1 MCLAMSYA
9 TSRYADILSANIR
22 TLRHK
27 NAVEVLLSIPEPLV
41 DSVETIKEKTRSTS
55 LYELMIF
62 AGAIRLY
69 EQGKKEFYFPDIRTT
84 VRNEIAKSRMDAFDS
99 FSKLYSGFDNL
110 IKGGAFVRDPMGR
123 KRYMLNKEIQ
133 EKLNGIMDNQKRVS

>member
-1 MCLAMSYA
+1 MSHA
-9 TSRYADILSANIR
+9 TSRYAGILSSNIR
-22 TLRHK
+22 TLRRK
-27 NAVEVLLSIPEPLV
+27 TAVEVLLSIPEPLV
-41 DSVETIKEKTRSTS
+41 DSVETIKEKAKSAS

-69 EQGKKEFYFPDIRTT
+69 EQGKKEFYFPDVRST
-84 VRNEIAKSRMDAFDS
+84 VRNEITKNRMDAFDS

-110 IKGGAFVRDPMGR
+110 IKGGAFVRDPTGR

-133 EKLNGIMDNQKRVS
+133 EKLNEITDNQNRVS